1 MSDQR
6 GFTLAELLV
15 ACAVLAFIMAGL
27 FTLQRQGQAAY
38 LTGAARAEVQQ
49 NARHALEIFMNE
61 LRSAQ
66 AITAVGAGCA
76 TGPVPTN
83 GGATTISFT
92 DQLGAARTYTLVGT
106 ELRRDGVGVIG
117 GVELLRIWCLD
128 ASNNLTAAIGN
139 VRSVHVRVGTGTE
152 MGVASYSERTQHAL
166 FETRV
171 RLRNL

>member
-1 MSDQR
+1 MSNQR
-6 GFTLAELLV
+6 GYSLAELLV
-15 ACAVLAFIMAGL
+15 ASAVLGFIMVGL

-38 LTGAARAEVQQ
+38 LTGVARAEVQQ
-49 NARHALEIFMNE
+49 NARHVLELFTNE

-66 AITAVGAGCA
+66 AITAVGAGCN

-92 DQLGAARTYTLVGT
+92 DQFGTARTYTLVGT
-106 ELRRDGVGVIG
+106 EFQRDGIGVVG

-128 ASNNLTAAIGN
+128 AGSSLTAVVGDI
-139 VRSVHVRVGTGTE
+139 RSVHVRVSTGTE
-152 MGVASYSERTQHAL
+152 SGVASYNERTQHAL